1 MKIKVLSLIAT
12 IAVCGNLFGCASSG
26 VQVSQEAALQF
37 VEQKSTEADIIAKLG
52 RPTMVTINGNIKVL
66 MYAGSQVKVKA
77 ASFIPVVGAFAGGS
91 DIQSTAASYQ
101 LDAKTGILQKIIYST
116 YGTGVQTGSQPAPS
130 VDESP
135 RFVK

>member
-1 MKIKVLSLIAT
+1 MTKTKVFIFTSVL
-12 IAVCGNLFGCASSG
+12 AVILQGCASSG

-37 VEQKSTEADIIAKLG
+37 TEQKSTEAEILAKLG
-52 RPTMVTINGNIKVL
+52 RPTMVTINGDIKVL

-77 ASFIPVVGAFAGGS
+77 ATFIPIVGALAGGS
-91 DIQSTAASYQ
+91 DVQSTAASYQ

-130 VDESP
+130 TDTAP
-135 RFVK
+135 RYVQ